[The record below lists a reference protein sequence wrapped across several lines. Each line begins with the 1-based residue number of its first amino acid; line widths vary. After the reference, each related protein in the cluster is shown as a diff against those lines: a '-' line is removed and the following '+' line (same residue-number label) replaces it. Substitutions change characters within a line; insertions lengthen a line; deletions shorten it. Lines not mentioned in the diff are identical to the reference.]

1 MEAIVAL
8 LTDPNSV
15 AHIALVYSAIVTIGL
30 ALGRVR
36 VYGISLGVIV
46 VMFVGLVFAHFGVK
60 INPEVLN
67 FTRDFG
73 LILFIFFVGL
83 QVGPS
88 FFSSF
93 KSVGVALNGL
103 MFLTV
108 LIGIAITIGLFFL
121 FSDQV
126 SLPQVLGVHY
136 GAITCTPGL
145 GATKEALEELH
156 YHGEDIAIAYA
167 CAYPLGLVTIIG
179 VAILLRA
186 LFKINLEEE
195 DKHWE
200 DEEKE
205 INQAP
210 VVFHVYVTNHL
221 LDGLTLREC
230 RRRIPRPFIC
240 SRLLHKGEITSPNA
254 DTVLHYG
261 DTIRLVT
268 TPDQK
273 MDVVAA
279 FGQEDNRIDLA
290 TEHSPIERQKV
301 IITRSEMNGRTVGD
315 LELINA
321 EGVHITRVWRAGMEL
336 FPYDKMHLQVGDILQ
351 CVGPINAIK
360 RLAGYVGNHAKVL
373 EQPNLA
379 AIFLGITLGVF
390 FGSLPMAIPGMP
402 TPLKLGLAGGPL
414 IIAIL
419 LGRFGAFFRL
429 PTYTSN
435 SANLIIR
442 EVGIA
447 LFLASVG
454 LSAGGNFVETIVKGN
469 GMLYA
474 FIGFFITFVPQFV
487 VGVVSRKFC
496 HMNYHSILGLL
507 AGACT
512 NSPILAYTATLS
524 QKSAAAVAYS
534 TVYPLAMFI
543 RIITGQV
550 ILVCM
555 WAWVSLG

>member
-1 MEAIVAL
+1 
-8 LTDPNSV
+8 
-15 AHIALVYSAIVTIGL
+15 
-30 ALGRVR
+30 
-36 VYGISLGVIV
+36 
-46 VMFVGLVFAHFGVK
+46 
-60 INPEVLN
+60 
-67 FTRDFG
+67 
-73 LILFIFFVGL
+73 
-83 QVGPS
+83 
-88 FFSSF
+88 
-93 KSVGVALNGL
+93 
-103 MFLTV
+103 
-108 LIGIAITIGLFFL
+108 
-121 FSDQV
+121 
-126 SLPQVLGVHY
+126 
-136 GAITCTPGL
+136 
-145 GATKEALEELH
+145 
-156 YHGEDIAIAYA
+156 
-167 CAYPLGLVTIIG
+167 
-179 VAILLRA
+179 
-186 LFKINLEEE
+186 
-195 DKHWE
+195 
-200 DEEKE
+200 
-205 INQAP
+205 
-210 VVFHVYVTNHL
+210 
-221 LDGLTLREC
+221 
-230 RRRIPRPFIC
+230 
-240 SRLLHKGEITSPNA
+240 
-254 DTVLHYG
+254 
-261 DTIRLVT
+261 
-268 TPDQK
+268 
-273 MDVVAA
+273 
-279 FGQEDNRIDLA
+279 
-290 TEHSPIERQKV
+290 
-301 IITRSEMNGRTVGD
+301 MNGRTVGD